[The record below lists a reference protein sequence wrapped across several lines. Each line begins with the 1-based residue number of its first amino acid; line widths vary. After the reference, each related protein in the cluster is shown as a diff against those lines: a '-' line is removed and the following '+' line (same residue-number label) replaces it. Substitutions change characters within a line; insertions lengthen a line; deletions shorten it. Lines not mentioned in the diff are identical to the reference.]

1 MKIESID
8 LCKFGEE
15 EACKFLRKQRCKI
28 LERNYLTRR
37 GEVDIIAQSGKI
49 VIFVE
54 VKTRSSS
61 AYAAPWESVGFRKRE
76 RLRNAA
82 KQYISEHILN
92 GYEFRFDV
100 ISITLSDSVKPE
112 IEWLQ
117 HAF

>member
-8 LCKFGEE
+8 LYKWGEE
-15 EACKFLRKQRCKI
+15 EAGKFLCKQGFKI
-28 LERNYLTRR
+28 LQRNYSMRA

-61 AYAAPWESVGFRKRE
+61 AYAAPWESVGYRKRE
-76 RLRNAA
+76 RLRRAA
-82 KQYISEHILN
+82 KQYIAEHTFR

-100 ISITLSDSVKPE
+100 ISITLSDSMKPE

-117 HAF
+117 QAF